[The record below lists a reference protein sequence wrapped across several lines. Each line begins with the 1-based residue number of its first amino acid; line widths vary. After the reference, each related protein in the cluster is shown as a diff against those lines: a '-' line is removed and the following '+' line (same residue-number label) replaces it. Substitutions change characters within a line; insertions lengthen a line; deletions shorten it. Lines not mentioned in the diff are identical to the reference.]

1 LNPLV
6 APAFYSGPGTRT
18 QVKSPSTDSHLPII
32 AGPQCPVFFI
42 MGSQAAEIRKHLKK
56 YGWVLLRNGSKHLV
70 YEREGKK
77 ILIPQGTK
85 VYTRSYK
92 TILMQIE
99 GRRGSVNPAQLNLNS
114 ESESLNTQDSPT
126 F

>member
-1 LNPLV
+1 
-6 APAFYSGPGTRT
+6 
-18 QVKSPSTDSHLPII
+18 
-32 AGPQCPVFFI
+32 

-56 YGWVLLRNGSKHLV
+56 YGWIFLRNGSKHQV

-85 VYTRSYK
+85 VYTKSYK

-99 GRRGSVNPAQLNLNS
+99 GRRGSVNPEQLNLNS
-114 ESESLNTQDSPT
+114 ESELPNTQDSPT

>member
-1 LNPLV
+1 
-6 APAFYSGPGTRT
+6 
-18 QVKSPSTDSHLPII
+18 
-32 AGPQCPVFFI
+32 

-56 YGWVLLRNGSKHLV
+56 HGWTLFRNGSKHQI
-70 YEREGKK
+70 YERDGKT

-92 TILMQIE
+92 TILMRIE
-99 GRRGSVNPAQLNLNS
+99 GKGTVSETEQLSLGS
-114 ESESLNTQDSPT
+114 ESELQSTQDSPT

>member
-1 LNPLV
+1 
-6 APAFYSGPGTRT
+6 
-18 QVKSPSTDSHLPII
+18 
-32 AGPQCPVFFI
+32 

-56 YGWVLLRNGSKHLV
+56 YGWALLKNGSKHQV
-70 YEREGKK
+70 YEKEGRK

-92 TILMQIE
+92 SILLQIE
-99 GRRGSVNPAQLNLNS
+99 GRGKAGNPEQLSLGSECELRR
-114 ESESLNTQDSPT
+114 TQDLPT

>member
-1 LNPLV
+1 
-6 APAFYSGPGTRT
+6 
-18 QVKSPSTDSHLPII
+18 
-32 AGPQCPVFFI
+32 

-56 YGWVLLRNGSKHLV
+56 YGWLLLRNGSKHQV

-85 VYTRSYK
+85 VYTKSYK

-99 GRRGSVNPAQLNLNS
+99 GRRGSTNPAQLNLNS
-114 ESESLNTQDSPT
+114 ESESPNTQDSPT

>member
-1 LNPLV
+1 
-6 APAFYSGPGTRT
+6 
-18 QVKSPSTDSHLPII
+18 
-32 AGPQCPVFFI
+32 

-56 YGWVLLRNGSKHLV
+56 YGWLLLRNGSKHQV

-99 GRRGSVNPAQLNLNS
+99 GRRGSAKPAQLNLNS
-114 ESESLNTQDSPT
+114 ESESPNTQDSPT

>member
-1 LNPLV
+1 
-6 APAFYSGPGTRT
+6 
-18 QVKSPSTDSHLPII
+18 
-32 AGPQCPVFFI
+32 

-56 YGWVLLRNGSKHLV
+56 YGWLLLRNGSKHQV

-99 GRRGSVNPAQLNLNS
+99 GRRGSTNPAQLNLNS
-114 ESESLNTQDSPT
+114 EYESPNTQDSPT

>member
-1 LNPLV
+1 
-6 APAFYSGPGTRT
+6 
-18 QVKSPSTDSHLPII
+18 
-32 AGPQCPVFFI
+32 

-56 YGWVLLRNGSKHLV
+56 YGWVLLRNGSKHQV
-70 YEREGKK
+70 YEREGEK

-92 TILMQIE
+92 AILLQIE
-99 GRRGSVNPAQLNLNS
+99 GKRGSVNPEQLNLNS
-114 ESESLNTQDSPT
+114 EFESLNTQDSPT

>member
-1 LNPLV
+1 
-6 APAFYSGPGTRT
+6 
-18 QVKSPSTDSHLPII
+18 
-32 AGPQCPVFFI
+32 

-56 YGWVLLRNGSKHLV
+56 YWWLLLRNGSKHQV

-99 GRRGSVNPAQLNLNS
+99 GRRGSANPAQLNLNS
-114 ESESLNTQDSPT
+114 ESESPNTQDSPT

>member
-1 LNPLV
+1 
-6 APAFYSGPGTRT
+6 
-18 QVKSPSTDSHLPII
+18 
-32 AGPQCPVFFI
+32 

-56 YGWVLLRNGSKHLV
+56 YGWLLLRNGSKHQV

-85 VYTRSYK
+85 VYTKSYK

-99 GRRGSVNPAQLNLNS
+99 GRRGSANPAQLNLNS
-114 ESESLNTQDSPT
+114 ESESPNTQDSPT

>member
-1 LNPLV
+1 
-6 APAFYSGPGTRT
+6 
-18 QVKSPSTDSHLPII
+18 
-32 AGPQCPVFFI
+32 

-56 YGWVLLRNGSKHLV
+56 YGWLLLRNGSKHQV

-99 GRRGSVNPAQLNLNS
+99 GRRGSTKPAQLNLNS
-114 ESESLNTQDSPT
+114 ESESPNTQDSPT

>member
-1 LNPLV
+1 
-6 APAFYSGPGTRT
+6 
-18 QVKSPSTDSHLPII
+18 
-32 AGPQCPVFFI
+32 

-56 YGWVLLRNGSKHLV
+56 YGWLLLRNGSKHQV

-99 GRRGSVNPAQLNLNS
+99 GRRASANPAQLNLNS
-114 ESESLNTQDSPT
+114 ESESPNTQDSPT